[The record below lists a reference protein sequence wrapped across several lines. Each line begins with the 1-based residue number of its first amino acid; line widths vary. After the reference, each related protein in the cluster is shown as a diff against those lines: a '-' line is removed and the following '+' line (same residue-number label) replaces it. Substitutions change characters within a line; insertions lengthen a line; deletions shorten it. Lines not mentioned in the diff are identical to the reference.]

1 MGIADPEADLDWQEF
16 SAEYFPA
23 SGRHDLQ
30 AVIAYGAYKRS
41 RAVHEATAHVAER
54 AGNGAADRAAVQAWE
69 DEGGTTA

>member
-1 MGIADPEADLDWQEF
+1 MGIAEAKAELDWQEF

-23 SGRHDLQ
+23 SRRHDLQ

-41 RAVHEATAHVAER
+41 RAVHEVPAHVAER

-69 DEGGTTA
+69 DEGGRTA